1 MGSTGSVRE
10 EYIVCP
16 GKEGGVSV
24 EMDGCPQETGEG
36 ACPSPPAHRES
47 LNWGPRPLLLL
58 M

>member
-1 MGSTGSVRE
+1 MGGGGGAAVPMGSTGSVRE

-36 ACPSPPAHRES
+36 A
-47 LNWGPRPLLLL
+47 
-58 M
+58 